1 MHMNEEEKLAEL
13 IVRIRTASIR
23 TVGDEDARIEKKE
36 IVLRVLRQLSK
47 FYDSSEESDRS
58 AEDK

>member
-23 TVGDEDARIEKKE
+23 AVGDEDARIEKRE
-36 IVLRVLRQLSK
+36 MVLRVLRQLSK

-58 AEDK
+58 ADDK